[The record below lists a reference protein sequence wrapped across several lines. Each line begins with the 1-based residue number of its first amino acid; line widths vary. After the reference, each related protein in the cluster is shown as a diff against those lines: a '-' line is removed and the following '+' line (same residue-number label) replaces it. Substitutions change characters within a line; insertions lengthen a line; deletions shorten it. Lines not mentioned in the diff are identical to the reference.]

1 MQSKLYFFFKS
12 WVGESKQKRV
22 GEPVGLEMEVVA
34 V

>member
-1 MQSKLYFFFKS
+1 MQNKLYFFLS